1 MTLAKRQTPMNPP
14 PFNHSPRPLN
24 IATLAVGDEVLWGEV
39 VNTNASWL
47 AEQARLMGAAPIRH
61 TCVGDDPRDIVQATQ
76 DALTHCDCLILTGGL
91 GPTED
96 DLTLNALAEGFGVPL
111 VEDQAS
117 LAVMASRFEA
127 VGKTMPASNH
137 KQVLLPLQSEAIYN
151 PIGTAPGMWWERAE
165 EGKVIVALPGI
176 PAEMRL
182 MWPDV
187 HTRLLAWAKTQQKTL
202 VARRTRDVWFYG
214 IGESHLAEALGGLA
228 HFQRPEVA
236 PYVSDD
242 GRVRLR
248 LSVSEESDADAL
260 FDRFVQQLPEAVRP
274 FILDAP
280 ASRLAPLLL
289 AQLAQAG
296 LRLAVA
302 ESCTGGSLSHAFIQE
317 AGASAFI
324 DANIVTYSNAAK
336 VKYLGVSEALLQ
348 QHGAVSSEVAKA
360 MAQGVRLFSDTPE
373 TCVGIATT
381 GIAGPEGG
389 TLEKPVGLVW
399 VAVALPTGQVFA
411 QQARLNPLWDRVHL
425 QARFVNT
432 ACFHALN
439 VLKTHVLS
447 SPSRFKD

>member
-1 MTLAKRQTPMNPP
+1 
-14 PFNHSPRPLN
+14 
-24 IATLAVGDEVLWGEV
+24 
-39 VNTNASWL
+39 
-47 AEQARLMGAAPIRH
+47 
-61 TCVGDDPRDIVQATQ
+61 
-76 DALTHCDCLILTGGL
+76 
-91 GPTED
+91 
-96 DLTLNALAEGFGVPL
+96 
-111 VEDQAS
+111 
-117 LAVMASRFEA
+117 
-127 VGKTMPASNH
+127 
-137 KQVLLPLQSEAIYN
+137 
-151 PIGTAPGMWWERAE
+151 
-165 EGKVIVALPGI
+165 
-176 PAEMRL
+176 

-202 VARRTRDVWFYG
+202 VTRRTRDVWFYG

-260 FDRFVQQLPEAVRP
+260 FERFVQQLPEAVRP

-348 QHGAVSSEVAKA
+348 QHGAVSAEVAKA

-373 TCVGIATT
+373 KCVGLSTT

-389 TLEKPVGLVW
+389 TVAKPVGLVW
-399 VAVALPTGQVFA
+399 VAVALPSGQVFA
-411 QQARLNPLWDRVHL
+411 QEARLNPLWDRASL

-432 ACFHALN
+432 ACFYALN
-439 VLKTHVLS
+439 ILKTHVL
-447 SPSRFKD
+447 